1 MPKTAVK
8 HGRNVTLYI
17 EAHGERLFPPNAPF
31 GRWASIFE
39 DRIVGFTKDAAPFNK
54 RPHWAHYGVNLRNSF
69 DSKIAFKAS
78 DMRIDIAVGSSAGH
92 ALYVDQGTGVFGGN
106 GPYLARILPPWT
118 RGGASLYESTW
129 RPAGPR
135 GRRVSPVMIKGQ
147 PGQKF
152 FDKGLTRAM
161 QSMALRATKVPGDP
175 RIANVMSSFPTQLA
189 LASTAGN
196 PNAGAFTAQLKQW
209 RDWRDARWN
218 KGGVLGKGRGAGTA
232 EWARRKAAKSQAA
245 KREKPKAKKPT
256 RKVQPKP
263 VKPKPDRAK
272 IANKRRQDA
281 IKADR
286 YRFMDRVT
294 SRFPS
299 SEGYRVGT
307 PHFNGTQWVVT
318 VISRSGKERVLKS
331 STKF

>member
-8 HGRNVTLYI
+8 HGRNTTIVI
-17 EAHGERLFPPNAPF
+17 EAYGERLFPPNAPF

-54 RPHWAHYGVNLRNSF
+54 RPHWAHYGVSLRDSF
-69 DSKIAFKAS
+69 DSSIRFTPTS
-78 DMRIDIAVGSSAGH
+78 MRIDLAVGSSAGH

-147 PGQKF
+147 PGQHF
-152 FDKGLTRAM
+152 FEKGLERAM
-161 QSMALRATKVPGDP
+161 KSMRMRSYQLPSDP
-175 RIANVMSSFPTQLA
+175 RIASVMGSFPTQVVDG
-189 LASTAGN
+189 SMAGN
-196 PNAGAFTAQLKQW
+196 PNAGAFTAQLEQW
-209 RDWRDARWN
+209 RAWRDARWN

-245 KREKPKAKKPT
+245 KREKPKAKTPVTKA
-256 RKVQPKP
+256 RPKP
-263 VKPKPDRAK
+263 VKPKPDRDK

-286 YRFMDRVT
+286 TRFMSRVT
-294 SRFPS
+294 SKYPAS
-299 SEGYRVGT
+299 SGYRVGA
-307 PHFNGTQWVVT
+307 PNFNGTQWEVT
-318 VISRSGKERVLKS
+318 VISPSGKKIELRS